1 MFTDRFK
8 VVRTSSRLPAVQ
20 LSPVAGLVCWT
31 SPVSMI
37 TGTIKLRSPH
47 QTIPGSQLTW
57 ITRLLCNH
65 DVDYKTIPPKSRQID
80 LKVNQSANI

>member
-1 MFTDRFK
+1 MFTDKFK

-20 LSPVAGLVCWT
+20 LSPVVCLVCWT

-47 QTIPGSQLTW
+47 HNTGIQ
-57 ITRLLCNH
+57 
-65 DVDYKTIPPKSRQID
+65 
-80 LKVNQSANI
+80 ANLDNSVAM

>member
-20 LSPVAGLVCWT
+20 LSLVAGLVCWT

-47 QTIPGSQLTW
+47 HNTGIP
-57 ITRLLCNH
+57 
-65 DVDYKTIPPKSRQID
+65 
-80 LKVNQSANI
+80 ANLDNSVAM